1 MKNISFIRLGAANL
15 FIAVCAGAFGA
26 HALKT
31 ILSSAMLSVWQTA
44 VNYHMVH
51 GLGLVLIGI
60 LVRQLPGDS
69 HVNTQRLR
77 QAGWAMSGGIVLFCG
92 SLYTMALTDL
102 RLLGAITPFGGIL
115 FLAAWFIL
123 ASRKF

>member
-1 MKNISFIRLGAANL
+1 
-15 FIAVCAGAFGA
+15 
-26 HALKT
+26 
-31 ILSSAMLSVWQTA
+31 
-44 VNYHMVH
+44 VH

-77 QAGWAMSGGIVLFCG
+77 QAGWAMLSGIVLFCG